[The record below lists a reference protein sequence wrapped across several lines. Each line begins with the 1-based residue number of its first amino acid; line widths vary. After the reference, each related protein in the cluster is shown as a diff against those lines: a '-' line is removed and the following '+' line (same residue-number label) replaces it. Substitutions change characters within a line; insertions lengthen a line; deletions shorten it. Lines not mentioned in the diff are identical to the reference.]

1 MSSLT
6 GLSNNE
12 SFNFFYLYKLFV
24 QTGFFEHLLL
34 KVSTDNFPS
43 DEAHA
48 RIAPSSWG
56 AHEIEFTGK
65 EMG

>member
-12 SFNFFYLYKLFV
+12 SCKFCYLYKLFA
-24 QTGFFEHLLL
+24 QTRFFEHSLL

-65 EMG
+65 EVG